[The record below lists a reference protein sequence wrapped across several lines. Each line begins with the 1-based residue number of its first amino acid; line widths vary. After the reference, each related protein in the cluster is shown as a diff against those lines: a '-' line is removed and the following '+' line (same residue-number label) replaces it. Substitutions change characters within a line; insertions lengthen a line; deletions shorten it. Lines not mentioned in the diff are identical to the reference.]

1 MKEILPGAVSGTIDP
16 PAERAGVYDRPSAR
30 FDWEGQLEVRA
41 SAASGCRRALWYAA
55 TGHAPAPPSDEALTV
70 METGRAL
77 EPVVLHAMQRAG
89 WEVTPADAAHPETV
103 ILQLTPVVKVT
114 GHPDATGQAPL
125 FGEEAVI
132 EVKTR
137 GPAAFKRWQ
146 ALGAERSH
154 PDSVAQAALY
164 TQGLFGEARDAVLAV
179 LDTGARAWDTEV
191 IPADRVE
198 HALER
203 TREWLAPLGAHY
215 ATHGADPEV
224 LPERD
229 FEAGSWRC
237 RSCPFLATCRPGDVE
252 EGANA
257 TPESDEPEVSDGE
270 ARTAVASYVAA
281 RETLREPEQAKRQ
294 ALDTLKAW
302 MRRQGSGKAELAN
315 HTVSLVRSTRYAVD
329 HKKLN
334 ALLDPEA
341 RAEIVTEQTSTS
353 VRIN

>member
-1 MKEILPGAVSGTIDP
+1 MKETLPGVISGTIDP
-16 PAERAGVYDRPSAR
+16 PAEQAGVYDRPNAR

-55 TGHAPAPPSDEALTV
+55 TGHEPAPPSDAALTV

-77 EPVVLHAMQRAG
+77 EPVVLNAMQRAG
-89 WEVTPADAAHPETV
+89 WEVAPADSQHPQTV
-103 ILQLTPVVKVT
+103 ILQLTPTVKVT
-114 GHPDATGQAPL
+114 GHPDATGRMPL
-125 FGEEAVI
+125 FGGEAVI

-154 PDSVAQAALY
+154 PDAVAQAALY
-164 TQGLFGEARDAVLAV
+164 TYGLFGEARDAVLAV
-179 LDTGARAWDTEV
+179 MDTAERTWDTEV
-191 IPADRVE
+191 IPAERVE
-198 HALER
+198 RALEW
-203 TREWLAPLGAHY
+203 TREWLVPLGAHY
-215 ATHGADPEV
+215 ATHGADPDA
-224 LPERD
+224 LPDRD

-237 RSCPFLATCRPGDVE
+237 RSCPFLATCLPGDAE
-252 EGANA
+252 ASTEAS
-257 TPESDEPEVSDGE
+257 ESGDPEVSDEE
-270 ARTAVASYVAA
+270 AREAVTSYVAA
-281 RETLREPEQAKRQ
+281 RQALREPEGAKRR

-302 MRRQGSGKAELAN
+302 MRGRGSAKTELGN

-341 RAEIVTEQTSTS
+341 RAEIVTEQTSES
-353 VRIN
+353 VRIS

>member
-1 MKEILPGAVSGTIDP
+1 MKESADA

-55 TGHAPAPPSDEALTV
+55 TGHEPAPPDDAALTV

-77 EPVVLHAMQRAG
+77 EPVVLRAMERAG
-89 WEVTPADAAHPETV
+89 WEVTPADAAHPGTV
-103 ILQLTPVVKVT
+103 ILQLTPTVKVT
-114 GHPDATGQAPL
+114 GHPDATGRMPL

-137 GPAAFKRWQ
+137 GPAAYKRWQ
-146 ALGAERSH
+146 MLGAERSH

-164 TQGLFGEARDAVLAV
+164 TYGLFGEARDALLAV
-179 LDTGARAWDTEV
+179 MDTGARAWDMEV
-191 IPADRVE
+191 IPAERVE
-198 HALER
+198 RALER

-237 RSCPFLATCRPGDVE
+237 QSCPFLATCLPGDAE
-252 EGANA
+252 EVAEALDGEEPAV
-257 TPESDEPEVSDGE
+257 SDEE
-270 ARTAVASYVAA
+270 AGTAVTAYVAA
-281 RETLREPEQAKRQ
+281 REALREPEQAKRQ

-302 MRRQGSGKAELAN
+302 MRRQGSAKADLGN

-329 HKKLN
+329 HRRLN

-341 RAEIVTEQTSTS
+341 RAEIVTEQTSES
-353 VRIN
+353 VRVS

>member
-1 MKEILPGAVSGTIDP
+1 MKETLPGVISGNADSG
-16 PAERAGVYDRPSAR
+16 ERADVFARPNAR

-55 TGHAPAPPSDEALTV
+55 TGHEPAPPSDEALTV

-89 WEVTPADAAHPETV
+89 WEVTPADATHPETV
-103 ILQLTPVVKVT
+103 ILQLTPTVKVT

-125 FGEEAVI
+125 FGGEAVI

-137 GPAAFKRWQ
+137 GPSAFKRWQ

-154 PDSVAQAALY
+154 PDAVAQAALY
-164 TQGLFGEARDAVLAV
+164 TYGFYGEARDAVLAV
-179 LDTGARAWDTEV
+179 MDTGARAWDTEV
-191 IPADRVE
+191 IPAERVE
-198 HALER
+198 RALER

-215 ATHGADPEV
+215 ATYGADPEV

-237 RSCPFLATCRPGDVE
+237 RSCPFLATCLPGDAE
-252 EGANA
+252 ASTEAA
-257 TPESDEPEVSDGE
+257 ESDEPEVSDEE

-281 RETLREPEQAKRQ
+281 REALREPEKAKRQ

-302 MRRQGSGKAELAN
+302 MRPRGSAKAELGN

-329 HKKLN
+329 HKQLN

-341 RAEIVTEQTSTS
+341 RAEIVTEQTTES
-353 VRIN
+353 VRVN

>member
-1 MKEILPGAVSGTIDP
+1 MKETADA
-16 PAERAGVYDRPSAR
+16 PAERAGAYDRPNAS

-41 SAASGCRRALWYAA
+41 SAAMSCRRALWYAA
-55 TGHAPAPPSDEALTV
+55 TGREPQPPDDAALTV
-70 METGRAL
+70 LETGRAL

-89 WEVTPADAAHPETV
+89 WEVTPADAGRPTKV
-103 ILQLTPVVKVT
+103 VLQLTPKVKVT
-114 GHPDATGQAPL
+114 GHPDATGRMPL

-137 GPAAFKRWQ
+137 GPSAFKRWQ

-164 TQGLFGEARDAVLAV
+164 TYGLFGEARDAVIAV
-179 LDTGARAWDTEV
+179 MDTGDRTWDTEV
-191 IPADRVE
+191 IPAERVE

-215 ATHGADPEV
+215 ATHGADPEA

-237 RSCPFLATCRPGDVE
+237 RSCPFLATCLPGDPE
-252 EGANA
+252 EAA
-257 TPESDEPEVSDGE
+257 KAPECEEPEVSDEE
-270 ARTAVASYVAA
+270 ARDAVAAYVAA
-281 RETLREPEQAKRQ
+281 REALREPEGAKRQ

-302 MRRQGSGKAELAN
+302 MRRRGSAKAELGN
-315 HTVSLVRSTRYAVD
+315 HTVSLVRSTRYAID
-329 HKKLN
+329 HKRLN
-334 ALLDPEA
+334 ALLDPET
-341 RAEIVTEQTSTS
+341 RAEIVTEQTSQS
-353 VRIN
+353 VRIS

>member
-1 MKEILPGAVSGTIDP
+1 MKESADAPV
-16 PAERAGVYDRPSAR
+16 ERAGVYDRPSAR

-41 SAASGCRRALWYAA
+41 SAATGCRRALWYAA
-55 TGHAPAPPSDEALTV
+55 TGHEPAPPDDAALTV

-77 EPVVLHAMQRAG
+77 EPVVLRAMQREG
-89 WEVTPADAAHPETV
+89 WEVTPADATHPETV
-103 ILQLTPVVKVT
+103 FLQLTPTVKVT

-137 GPAAFKRWQ
+137 GPAAYKRWQ

-154 PDSVAQAALY
+154 PDAVAQAALY
-164 TQGLFGEARDAVLAV
+164 TYGLFGEAHDAVLAV
-179 LDTGARAWDTEV
+179 MDTGARAWDTEM
-191 IPADRVE
+191 IPAERVE

-215 ATHGADPEV
+215 ATHGADPNA
-224 LPERD
+224 LPGRD

-237 RSCPFLATCRPGDVE
+237 RSCPFLATCLPGNAE
-252 EGANA
+252 EA
-257 TPESDEPEVSDGE
+257 TEAAESEEPEVSDEE
-270 ARTAVASYVAA
+270 ARVAVASYVAA
-281 RETLREPEQAKRQ
+281 REALREPEKAKRQ

-302 MRRQGSGKAELAN
+302 MRPQGSAKTELGK

-341 RAEIVTEQTSTS
+341 RAEIVTEQTSES

>member
-1 MKEILPGAVSGTIDP
+1 MKETLSGATSGTIDP
-16 PAERAGVYDRPSAR
+16 PVERAGAYDRPNAR
-30 FDWEGQLEVRA
+30 FDWEGHIEVRA
-41 SAASGCRRALWYAA
+41 SAAMSCRRALWYAA
-55 TGHAPAPPSDEALTV
+55 TGHEPAPPDDASLTV
-70 METGRAL
+70 LETGRAL
-77 EPVVLHAMQRAG
+77 EPVVLNAMQRAG
-89 WEVTPADAAHPETV
+89 WEVAPVDANSPTGI
-103 ILQLTPVVKVT
+103 ILQLTPTVKVT
-114 GHPDATGQAPL
+114 GHPDATGRMPL

-164 TQGLFGEARDAVLAV
+164 TQGLFGEARDAVIAV
-179 LDTGARAWDTEV
+179 LDTAERTWDTEV
-191 IPADRVE
+191 IPGERVE
-198 HALER
+198 RALER

-237 RSCPFLATCRPGDVE
+237 RSCPFLAICQPQAGEETGADEEAPDVSNE
-252 EGANA
+252 
-257 TPESDEPEVSDGE
+257 D
-270 ARTAVASYVAA
+270 AREAVAAYVAA
-281 RETLREPEQAKRQ
+281 REALREPEGAKRK

-302 MRRQGSGKAELAN
+302 MRRQSSAKAELGN

-341 RAEIVTEQTSTS
+341 RAEIVTEQTSES
-353 VRIN
+353 IRIS

>member
-1 MKEILPGAVSGTIDP
+1 MKEAIPGVISGSAEATT
-16 PAERAGVYDRPSAR
+16 ERAGVYDRPSAR

-55 TGHAPAPPSDEALTV
+55 TGHEPAPPSDEALTV

-77 EPVVLHAMQRAG
+77 EPVVLRAMQREG

-103 ILQLTPVVKVT
+103 ILQLTPMVKVT
-114 GHPDATGQAPL
+114 GHPDATGHMPL
-125 FGEEAVI
+125 FGGEAVI

-137 GPAAFKRWQ
+137 GPSAFKRWQ

-154 PDSVAQAALY
+154 PDAVAQAALY
-164 TQGLFGEARDAVLAV
+164 TYGLYGEARDAVLAV
-179 LDTGARAWDTEV
+179 MDTGARAWDTEV
-191 IPADRVE
+191 IPAERVE

-215 ATHGADPEV
+215 ATHGADGET
-224 LPERD
+224 LPDRD

-237 RSCPFLATCRPGDVE
+237 QSCPFLATCLPGDAE
-252 EGANA
+252 EDTEAS
-257 TPESDEPEVSDGE
+257 EDEDPEVSDEE
-270 ARTAVASYVAA
+270 AREAVASYVAA
-281 RETLREPEQAKRQ
+281 REALREPEGAKRQ

-302 MRRQGSGKAELAN
+302 MRPQGAAKAELGN

-353 VRIN
+353 VRVS

>member
-1 MKEILPGAVSGTIDP
+1 MKEAADAPV
-16 PAERAGVYDRPSAR
+16 ERAGVYDRPSAR

-41 SAASGCRRALWYAA
+41 SAALGCRRALWYAA
-55 TGHAPAPPSDEALTV
+55 TGHEPAPPSDEALTV

-89 WEVTPADAAHPETV
+89 WEVTPADAAHPGTV
-103 ILQLTPVVKVT
+103 ILQLTPTVKVT
-114 GHPDATGQAPL
+114 GHPDATGRMPL

-137 GPAAFKRWQ
+137 GPAAYKRWQ
-146 ALGAERSH
+146 VLGAERSH
-154 PDSVAQAALY
+154 PDAVAQAGLY
-164 TQGLFGEARDAVLAV
+164 TYGLFGEARDAVLAV
-179 LDTGARAWDTEV
+179 MDTGARAWDTEV
-191 IPADRVE
+191 IPAERVE
-198 HALER
+198 RALER

-215 ATHGADPEV
+215 ATHGADPGA

-237 RSCPFLATCRPGDVE
+237 QSCPFLATCLPGDAE
-252 EGANA
+252 ASTEASEG
-257 TPESDEPEVSDGE
+257 DEPDVSDGE
-270 ARTAVASYVAA
+270 ARAAVASYVAA
-281 RETLREPEQAKRQ
+281 REALREPEQAKRQ

-302 MRRQGSGKAELAN
+302 MRRRGSAKAELGN

-329 HKKLN
+329 HKRLN

-341 RAEIVTEQTSTS
+341 RAEIVTEQISES
-353 VRIN
+353 VRIT

>member
-1 MKEILPGAVSGTIDP
+1 
-16 PAERAGVYDRPSAR
+16 
-30 FDWEGQLEVRA
+30 
-41 SAASGCRRALWYAA
+41 
-55 TGHAPAPPSDEALTV
+55 

-77 EPVVLHAMQRAG
+77 EPVVLRAMERAG
-89 WEVTPADAAHPETV
+89 WEVTPADAAHPGTV
-103 ILQLTPVVKVT
+103 ILQLTPTVKVT
-114 GHPDATGQAPL
+114 GHPDATGRMPL

-137 GPAAFKRWQ
+137 GPAAYKRWQ
-146 ALGAERSH
+146 VLGAERSH

-164 TQGLFGEARDAVLAV
+164 TYGLFGEARDALLAV
-179 LDTGARAWDTEV
+179 MDTGARAWDMEV
-191 IPADRVE
+191 IPAERVE
-198 HALER
+198 RALER

-237 RSCPFLATCRPGDVE
+237 QSCPFLATCLPGDVE
-252 EGANA
+252 EDTEA
-257 TPESDEPEVSDGE
+257 PEGDDAGVSDEE
-270 ARTAVASYVAA
+270 AREAVTAYVAA
-281 RETLREPEQAKRQ
+281 REALREPEQAKRQ

-302 MRRQGSGKAELAN
+302 MRPQGSGKAELGN

>member
-1 MKEILPGAVSGTIDP
+1 
-16 PAERAGVYDRPSAR
+16 
-30 FDWEGQLEVRA
+30 
-41 SAASGCRRALWYAA
+41 
-55 TGHAPAPPSDEALTV
+55 
-70 METGRAL
+70 METGSVL
-77 EPVVLHAMQRAG
+77 EPVVLRAMQRVG
-89 WEVTPADAAHPETV
+89 WEVTPASGTHPETV
-103 ILQLTPVVKVT
+103 FLQLTSTVKVT
-114 GHPDATGQAPL
+114 GHPDATGRMPL

-154 PDSVAQAALY
+154 PDAVAQAALY
-164 TQGLFGEARDAVLAV
+164 TYGLYGEARDAVLAV
-179 LDTGARAWDTEV
+179 MDTGARAWDTEV
-191 IPADRVE
+191 IPAERVE
-198 HALER
+198 LALER

-215 ATHGADPEV
+215 AMHGADPEV

-237 RSCPFLATCRPGDVE
+237 QSCPFLATCLPGNAE
-252 EGANA
+252 ENVNA
-257 TPESDEPEVSDGE
+257 APESEEPEVSDEE
-270 ARTAVASYVAA
+270 AREAVTAYAAA

-302 MRRQGSGKAELAN
+302 MRERASAKAELGN

-341 RAEIVTEQTSTS
+341 RAEIVTEQTSES
-353 VRIN
+353 VRVN

>member
-1 MKEILPGAVSGTIDP
+1 MKESADA

-55 TGHAPAPPSDEALTV
+55 TGHEPVPPSDEALTV

-77 EPVVLHAMQRAG
+77 EPVVLRAMQRAG

-103 ILQLTPVVKVT
+103 ILQLTPTVKVT
-114 GHPDATGQAPL
+114 GHPDATGRMPL
-125 FGEEAVI
+125 FGGEAVI

-137 GPAAFKRWQ
+137 GPAAYKRWQ

-154 PDSVAQAALY
+154 PDSVAQAGLY
-164 TQGLFGEARDAVLAV
+164 TYGLYGEARDAVLAV
-179 LDTGARAWDTEV
+179 MDTGARAWDTEV
-191 IPADRVE
+191 IPAERVE

-215 ATHGADPEV
+215 ATHGAHLEV

-229 FEAGSWRC
+229 FEAASWRC
-237 RSCPFLATCRPGDVE
+237 QSCPFLATCLPGDAE
-252 EGANA
+252 ASTEA
-257 TPESDEPEVSDGE
+257 PEDEEPEVSDGE
-270 ARTAVASYVAA
+270 AREAVASYMAA
-281 RETLREPEQAKRQ
+281 REALREPEKAKRQ

-302 MRRQGSGKAELAN
+302 MRHQPSAKTELGN

-341 RAEIVTEQTSTS
+341 RAEIVTEQISES

>member
-1 MKEILPGAVSGTIDP
+1 MKEALPGAISATIDP

-41 SAASGCRRALWYAA
+41 SAATGCRRALWYAA
-55 TGHAPAPPSDEALTV
+55 TGREPAPPSDEALTV

-77 EPVVLHAMQRAG
+77 EPVVLRAMQREG
-89 WEVTPADAAHPETV
+89 WEVTPADATHPETV
-103 ILQLTPVVKVT
+103 FLQLTPTVKVT

-154 PDSVAQAALY
+154 PDAVAQAALY

-179 LDTGARAWDTEV
+179 MDTGARAWDTEV
-191 IPADRVE
+191 IPSERVE
-198 HALER
+198 RALER

-215 ATHGADPEV
+215 ATHGAHAEV
-224 LPERD
+224 LPDRD

-237 RSCPFLATCRPGDVE
+237 RSCPFLATCLPG
-252 EGANA
+252 NA
-257 TPESDEPEVSDGE
+257 EASTEAPEVDEPEVSDGE
-270 ARTAVASYVAA
+270 AREAVASYVAA
-281 RETLREPEQAKRQ
+281 REALREPEKAKRQ

-302 MRRQGSGKAELAN
+302 MRPQGSGKAELGN

-329 HKKLN
+329 HKRLN
-334 ALLDPEA
+334 AFLDAET
-341 RAEIVTEQTSTS
+341 RQEIVTEQVSES
-353 VRIN
+353 VRIS

>member
-1 MKEILPGAVSGTIDP
+1 MKETLPGAISGAIDP
-16 PAERAGVYDRPSAR
+16 PVERAGVYDRPSAR

-55 TGHAPAPPSDEALTV
+55 TGHEPAPPDDEALTV

-77 EPVVLHAMQRAG
+77 EPVVLRAMQRAG

-103 ILQLTPVVKVT
+103 ILQLTPTVKVT

-137 GPAAFKRWQ
+137 GPAAYKRWQ
-146 ALGAERSH
+146 VLGAERSH

-164 TQGLFGEARDAVLAV
+164 TYGLYGEARDTFLTVM
-179 LDTGARAWDTEV
+179 DTGARTWDTEV
-191 IPADRVE
+191 IPAERVE

-215 ATHGADPEV
+215 ATHGADPET

-237 RSCPFLATCRPGDVE
+237 RSCPFLATCLPGNAE
-252 EGANA
+252 EA
-257 TPESDEPEVSDGE
+257 TEAAESDEPEVSDE
-270 ARTAVASYVAA
+270 AAREAVTAYVAA
-281 RETLREPEQAKRQ
+281 RAVLREPEGAKRQ

-302 MRRQGSGKAELAN
+302 MRGRESAKADLGK

-341 RAEIVTEQTSTS
+341 RAEIVTEQISKS
-353 VRIN
+353 VRIS